1 MSHFHRLPIDEIRDE
16 TPDAYTLY
24 LLNPDPVAFAYK
36 AGQYLTVKTEVA
48 GESLRRAY
56 SLSSSPLSDKRLA
69 MTIKRTGKVSE
80 HLRQALQAG
89 DYLEVMPPM
98 GNFSFSPD
106 PTRSRHYILVG
117 AGSGIT
123 PLYSILKT
131 ALEGEPLSKVTLWYG
146 NRDQSS
152 VIFREELE
160 ALVQKHPDRLQV
172 VHCLSNPEAGW
183 KGFTGRLDKDRVY
196 GLLLDLFMVDEYR
209 KTYYLCGP
217 QGMMDA
223 AEAAMDKHAVNP
235 DDIHREYYSAPVPTE
250 EDFHRSRHSH
260 VVPEPEEE
268 EEIEII
274 DRKIKVTLD
283 GKTRELLVKT
293 NKSIL
298 DAALQSRLDAPY
310 ACQSGVCT
318 TCRARLLRGS
328 ITMDEDSG
336 LSESEIEEG
345 YILTCQSH
353 PLSDDV
359 EIEYE

>member
-1 MSHFHRLPIDEIRDE
+1 M
-16 TPDAYTLY
+16 
-24 LLNPDPVAFAYK
+24 
-36 AGQYLTVKTEVA
+36 
-48 GESLRRAY
+48 
-56 SLSSSPLSDKRLA
+56 
-69 MTIKRTGKVSE
+69 
-80 HLRQALQAG
+80 
-89 DYLEVMPPM
+89 
-98 GNFSFSPD
+98 
-106 PTRSRHYILVG
+106 
-117 AGSGIT
+117 
-123 PLYSILKT
+123 
-131 ALEGEPLSKVTLWYG
+131 
-146 NRDQSS
+146 
-152 VIFREELE
+152 
-160 ALVQKHPDRLQV
+160 
-172 VHCLSNPEAGW
+172 
-183 KGFTGRLDKDRVY
+183 
-196 GLLLDLFMVDEYR
+196 
-209 KTYYLCGP
+209 
-217 QGMMDA
+217 
-223 AEAAMDKHAVNP
+223 
-235 DDIHREYYSAPVPTE
+235 
-250 EDFHRSRHSH
+250 
-260 VVPEPEEE
+260 VPEPEEE